1 MLSVES
7 RVWAVHGFHA
17 LRDPACV
24 FWACP
29 GLNHTSQGSVCET
42 DAQRFSPRVR
52 ANLEFPQRP
61 DVLAAA
67 FRVPLFRLRNRLLEC
82 PLKNFLIPSLVVASA
97 IASSSSAAIIVFTN
111 EFVWDGYAAGNDA
124 AMFTETFETY
134 NGFYASP
141 LTGSMGGVN
150 WSANATGGIY
160 VGAVGT
166 SQALSTNNPVP
177 MTLSF
182 TGGSAVQGISGNLY
196 ATDSSFN
203 VVASIVQLSMQD
215 GTSYIGFIDSA
226 TAFVGFY
233 STTSAITS
241 IQITAQPLAGGPAN
255 VYPTFDNMTF
265 AIVPAPGAIALLGL
279 AGFAG
284 RRRR

>member
-1 MLSVES
+1 M
-7 RVWAVHGFHA
+7 F
-17 LRDPACV
+17 LRLCSK
-24 FWACP
+24 F
-29 GLNHTSQGSVCET
+29 L
-42 DAQRFSPRVR
+42 
-52 ANLEFPQRP
+52 
-61 DVLAAA
+61 
-67 FRVPLFRLRNRLLEC
+67 LFRLRNRLLEC
-82 PLKNFLIPSLVVASA
+82 PLKNFAIPSLIVASA
-97 IASSSSAAIIVFTN
+97 IASSSSATIIVFTN
-111 EFVWDGYAAGNDA
+111 ESDWDNFAAGNGA

-150 WSANATGGIY
+150 WAANAAGGIF

-182 TGGSAVQGISGNLY
+182 TGATVQGVSGNLY

-203 VVASIVQLSMQD
+203 VVASIVRLSLQD
-215 GTSYIGFIDSA
+215 GTSYVGYIDSA
-226 TAFVGFY
+226 TAFLGFF

-241 IQITAQPLAGGPAN
+241 IEITAQPLAGGPLN

-265 AIVPAPGAIALLGL
+265 AVPAPGAIALLGL

>member
-1 MLSVES
+1 MSLPLRSES
-7 RVWAVHGFHA
+7 
-17 LRDPACV
+17 L
-24 FWACP
+24 
-29 GLNHTSQGSVCET
+29 
-42 DAQRFSPRVR
+42 
-52 ANLEFPQRP
+52 
-61 DVLAAA
+61 
-67 FRVPLFRLRNRLLEC
+67 LFRLRNSVLEC
-82 PLKNFLIPSLVVASA
+82 PLKNFAIPSLVVASAIASA

-111 EFVWDGYAAGNDA
+111 EFVWDGFAAGNDA

-150 WSANATGGIY
+150 WSATATGGIY
-160 VGAVGT
+160 VGAVGS

-203 VVASIVQLSMQD
+203 VVPSIVQLSMQD

-241 IQITAQPLAGGPAN
+241 IQITAQPLPGGPVN

>member
-1 MLSVES
+1 MKRMRSAS
-7 RVWAVHGFHA
+7 RRVSEQISSSHSG
-17 LRDPACV
+17 P
-24 FWACP
+24 
-29 GLNHTSQGSVCET
+29 TS
-42 DAQRFSPRVR
+42 
-52 ANLEFPQRP
+52 
-61 DVLAAA
+61 
-67 FRVPLFRLRNRLLEC
+67 VPLRSESLLFPLRNGRLEC
-82 PLKNFLIPSLVVASA
+82 PLKTFAIPFLVVAAA
-97 IASSSSAAIIVFTN
+97 IASSSSATIIVFTN
-111 EFVWDGYAAGNDA
+111 ESDWDNFAAGSGA

-134 NGFYASP
+134 NGFYSSP

-150 WSANATGGIY
+150 WAANATGGIF

-182 TGGSAVQGISGNLY
+182 TGATVQGVSGNLY

-203 VVASIVQLSMQD
+203 VVQSFVFLTQD
-215 GTSYIGFIDSA
+215 GTSYAASIGSA

-241 IQITAQPLAGGPAN
+241 IVMSASPLAGGPAN

-265 AIVPAPGAIALLGL
+265 AVVPAPGAIALLGL

>member
-1 MLSVES
+1 M
-7 RVWAVHGFHA
+7 
-17 LRDPACV
+17 
-24 FWACP
+24 
-29 GLNHTSQGSVCET
+29 
-42 DAQRFSPRVR
+42 
-52 ANLEFPQRP
+52 
-61 DVLAAA
+61 
-67 FRVPLFRLRNRLLEC
+67 
-82 PLKNFLIPSLVVASA
+82 KNFAIPSLVVASA
-97 IASSSSAAIIVFTN
+97 IASSSSAAIIVFTS

-134 NGFYASP
+134 NGFYSNP
-141 LTGSMGGVN
+141 LTGSTGGVD
-150 WSANATGGIY
+150 WAATATGGIF

-182 TGGSAVQGISGNLY
+182 TGGSAVQGVSGNLY
-196 ATDSSFN
+196 ATDSNFN

-241 IQITAQPLAGGPAN
+241 IQITAQPLAGGPLN

>member
-1 MLSVES
+1 MKRMRSASRGVSEQISGSLSRS
-7 RVWAVHGFHA
+7 MF
-17 LRDPACV
+17 LRLCSK
-24 FWACP
+24 F
-29 GLNHTSQGSVCET
+29 L
-42 DAQRFSPRVR
+42 
-52 ANLEFPQRP
+52 
-61 DVLAAA
+61 
-67 FRVPLFRLRNRLLEC
+67 LFRLRNRLLEC
-82 PLKNFLIPSLVVASA
+82 PLKNFAIPSLIVASA
-97 IASSSSAAIIVFTN
+97 IASSSSATIIVFTN
-111 EFVWDGYAAGNDA
+111 ESDWDNFAAGSGA

-134 NGFYASP
+134 NGFYSSP

-150 WSANATGGIY
+150 WAANATGGIF

-177 MTLSF
+177 LTLSF
-182 TGGSAVQGISGNLY
+182 TGGSAVQGVSGNLY
-196 ATDSSFN
+196 ATDSNFN
-203 VVASIVQLSMQD
+203 VVPSIVQLSMQD

-241 IQITAQPLAGGPAN
+241 IQITAQPLAGGPLN

>member
-1 MLSVES
+1 MKRMRSAS
-7 RVWAVHGFHA
+7 RRVSEQISSSHSG
-17 LRDPACV
+17 P
-24 FWACP
+24 
-29 GLNHTSQGSVCET
+29 TS
-42 DAQRFSPRVR
+42 
-52 ANLEFPQRP
+52 
-61 DVLAAA
+61 
-67 FRVPLFRLRNRLLEC
+67 VPLRSESLLFPLRNGRLEC
-82 PLKNFLIPSLVVASA
+82 PLKNFAIPSLVVAAA
-97 IASSSSAAIIVFTN
+97 IASSSSATIIVFTN
-111 EFVWDGYAAGNDA
+111 ESDWDNFAAGNGA

-150 WSANATGGIY
+150 WAATATGGIF

-182 TGGSAVQGISGNLY
+182 TGAAVQGVSGNLY
-196 ATDSSFN
+196 GTDSNFN
-203 VVASIVQLSMQD
+203 VVQSFVFLTQD
-215 GTSYIGFIDSA
+215 GTSYAASIGSA

-241 IQITAQPLAGGPAN
+241 VVMSASPPPGSTAN
-255 VYPTFDNMTF
+255 IYPTFDNMTF
-265 AIVPAPGAIALLGL
+265 AVVPAPGAIALLGL

>member
-1 MLSVES
+1 M
-7 RVWAVHGFHA
+7 
-17 LRDPACV
+17 
-24 FWACP
+24 
-29 GLNHTSQGSVCET
+29 
-42 DAQRFSPRVR
+42 
-52 ANLEFPQRP
+52 
-61 DVLAAA
+61 
-67 FRVPLFRLRNRLLEC
+67 
-82 PLKNFLIPSLVVASA
+82 KNFAIPSLIVASA
-97 IASSSSAAIIVFTN
+97 IASSSSATIIVFTN
-111 EFVWDGYAAGNDA
+111 ESDWDNFAAGNGA

-150 WSANATGGIY
+150 WAATATGGIF

-177 MTLSF
+177 MTLNFS
-182 TGGSAVQGISGNLY
+182 GGSVVQGISGNLY
-196 ATDSSFN
+196 ATDSNFN
-203 VVASIVQLSMQD
+203 VVQSFVFLTQD
-215 GTSYIGFIDSA
+215 GTSYAASIGSA

-241 IQITAQPLAGGPAN
+241 IVMSASPLAGGPAN

>member
-1 MLSVES
+1 MRSASRGVSEQISGSLSRS
-7 RVWAVHGFHA
+7 MF
-17 LRDPACV
+17 LRLCSK
-24 FWACP
+24 F
-29 GLNHTSQGSVCET
+29 L
-42 DAQRFSPRVR
+42 
-52 ANLEFPQRP
+52 
-61 DVLAAA
+61 
-67 FRVPLFRLRNRLLEC
+67 LFRLRNRLLEC
-82 PLKNFLIPSLVVASA
+82 PLKNFAIPSLIVASA
-97 IASSSSAAIIVFTN
+97 IASSSSATIIVFTN
-111 EFVWDGYAAGNDA
+111 ESDWDNFAAGNGA

-150 WSANATGGIY
+150 WSANATGGIF

-182 TGGSAVQGISGNLY
+182 TGATVQGVSGNLY
-196 ATDSSFN
+196 ATDSNFN
-203 VVASIVQLSMQD
+203 VVQSFVFLTQD
-215 GTSYIGFIDSA
+215 GTSYAASIGSA

-241 IQITAQPLAGGPAN
+241 IVMSASPLAGGPAN

-265 AIVPAPGAIALLGL
+265 AVVPAPGAIALLGL